1 MFKVLKEA
9 FRTGDVTIRYPF
21 GPLPASPPDIRGK
34 PQYDPERCMACAACT
49 IACPS
54 NALTM
59 KTDTAAGTRTWQL
72 NFGQCIFCAR
82 CEEVCPTRAIVL
94 SAEYELAVMN
104 RADLYQTAEFRLEPC
119 RACGTAFAPQKEIDY
134 VISLM
139 VQAGLPEVDAERRRE
154 VVATCPACKRYSD
167 ASKVGGLSSAY
178 KEHKR
183 RMLP

>member
-9 FRTGDVTIRYPF
+9 FRTGDVTARYPF
-21 GPLPASPPDIRGK
+21 GPLPANAPDFRGK

-49 IACPS
+49 IACPA

-72 NFGQCIFCAR
+72 NFGQCVFCAR
-82 CEEVCPTRAIVL
+82 CEEVCPTGAIVL
-94 SAEYELAVMN
+94 SPEIELAVMN
-104 RADLYQTAEFRLEPC
+104 RADLYQTTEFRLAPC
-119 RACGTAFAPQKEIDY
+119 RVCGIAFAPQKEIDY

-139 VQAGLPEVDAERRRE
+139 VNAGLPEADAERRRE

-167 ASKVGGLSSAY
+167 AARVASLSRP
-178 KEHKR
+178 HR
-183 RMLP
+183 RGIMP